1 MGDWSVAAHLVDKE
15 SDLVHSHGVFSKKV
29 LDEGLQLLEGDVTLV
44 VDVVELS
51 RHQHQHI
58 ILKQRRTCEDETIR
72 QSSNIILKK
81 IQSTLR
87 AHTHM

>member
-1 MGDWSVAAHLVDKE
+1 MGDWSVGVHLFDKE
-15 SDLVHSHGVFSKKV
+15 SDLVHSHGVFRKKV

-72 QSSNIILKK
+72 NKTQILF
-81 IQSTLR
+81 
-87 AHTHM
+87 